1 MWASCC
7 SDSNFSIQLASHFC
21 WVAIGLGLKF
31 ESLPFFNLAMV
42 EGETLLQ
49 QLTETAARNFGDKI
63 AIQSEGKTGT
73 GFVASSYD
81 DFHVLVLRVAS
92 ALVASGVEK
101 MDRVAWLMPNCL
113 EAVAL
118 TCACYRIG
126 AISVP
131 INVRYAAPEVE
142 YMVDK
147 VKAKILFLTAQKMN
161 ILEEFLQIPR
171 PVVAIRVPSGDPA
184 TVWVGHETWESF
196 LQLEGDGKNLVRPC
210 APEDPALILFTS
222 GTTGFP
228 KGVLHS
234 HGSCWAAITNSA
246 EALGL
251 QSDDVVLVGKPIT
264 HAGGLQTQLLPTLM
278 KGGQAV
284 LAMIPSP
291 TQAVELIQTFGVT
304 VYAMLA
310 SSLLDFV
317 ENLERNDAPNLSLRR
332 VIGSGDSV
340 PLKLQSRF
348 LELFGWPVL
357 EGCGITEIGCYYAT
371 QPLEGGKLGSIG
383 LPTPGTRL
391 RLVEDGKD
399 VPLGCAGEVLIKT
412 PSLPLGY
419 WEDLDATVSLF
430 QDGWMRTGDLAR
442 QDEDGFIWFVGRRKL
457 IIIRRGSNIAPAA
470 VERVLANHPK
480 VHSSVV
486 VGVPDELDGEVPVA
500 WIVPKQELPTE
511 AELENYVS
519 KHLAAHEMPL
529 RYWLRTEMP
538 LNSVGKFDRVSLQKE
553 ASSKPNRLTNAQW
566 GGA

>member
-1 MWASCC
+1 
-7 SDSNFSIQLASHFC
+7 
-21 WVAIGLGLKF
+21 
-31 ESLPFFNLAMV
+31 MV
-42 EGETLLQ
+42 EVETSLQ
-49 QLTETAARNFGDKI
+49 QLTETAARHFGDKI

-73 GFVASSYD
+73 GFVATTYD
-81 DFHVLVLRVAS
+81 DFHALVLRVAS

-142 YMVDK
+142 YMLDK
-147 VKAKILFLTAQKMN
+147 VKAKMLFLTAAKMN
-161 ILEEFLQIPR
+161 ILEEFLQLPQ
-171 PVVAIRVPSGDPA
+171 VVAISTGSA
-184 TVWVGHETWESF
+184 TALYETWESF
-196 LQLEGDGKNLVRPC
+196 LQLEGELNLRPV
-210 APEDPALILFTS
+210 APEQPALILFTS

-234 HGSCWAAITNSA
+234 HSSCWAAIKNSA

-251 QSDDVVLVGKPIT
+251 QSEDVVLVGKPIT
-264 HAGGLQTQLLPTLM
+264 HAGGLQTQLLPCLM

-284 LAMIPSP
+284 LAMIPPP
-291 TQAVELIQTFGVT
+291 TQAVELIQSFGVT
-304 VYAMLA
+304 IYAMLA

-317 ENLERNDAPNLSLRR
+317 ENLERNDAPKLSLRR

-348 LELFGWPVL
+348 LKLFGWPVL

-399 VPLGCAGEVLIKT
+399 VPLGCTGEVLIKT

-430 QDGWMRTGDLAR
+430 QDGWMRTGDIAR

-500 WIVPKQELPTE
+500 WIVPKCLESPTE
-511 AELENYVS
+511 AELKDYVS
-519 KHLAAHEMPL
+519 KHLATYEMPL

-538 LNSVGKFDRVSLQKE
+538 LNSVGKFDRASLQKE
-553 ASSKPNRLTNAQW
+553 ASSKPNRWTQW